1 MAQLCY
7 INQYV
12 LGQRLKTI
20 ITTTNNLT
28 DTIFWYL
35 LYFSITVAMYCLRF
49 MQTFFVEKNIGPKVI
64 MIKNMV
70 SFINCSF
77 LSHAWLFSV
86 IFCNHFEYLFITHF
100 WPLWRGWKKRMITQN
115 RQKSNAKKKIF
126 LHFWYYN
133 SRIAI
138 QNTHNISMCSLV
150 LWILNSFINNFI
162 NMFSSNTLCHY
173 ACIHGYNKKQQ
184 SLF

>member
-70 SFINCSF
+70 SFI
-77 LSHAWLFSV
+77 
-86 IFCNHFEYLFITHF
+86 
-100 WPLWRGWKKRMITQN
+100 
-115 RQKSNAKKKIF
+115 
-126 LHFWYYN
+126 
-133 SRIAI
+133 
-138 QNTHNISMCSLV
+138 
-150 LWILNSFINNFI
+150 
-162 NMFSSNTLCHY
+162 
-173 ACIHGYNKKQQ
+173 
-184 SLF
+184 